1 MFAHLAELP
10 VAEAPRVSP
19 ARIRSAHWQTA
30 VTVLDKIWDGRQAA
44 DAALQAWFRDHR
56 QMGGR
61 DRANVTML
69 VYGVLR
75 DAMRLRRIAGD
86 AAPVELLL
94 VMHALLAGTLDLKA
108 LRALAG
114 PMADAAD
121 AQLEA
126 FDRSEERRVG
136 KECVSPCK
144 PQGEPD

>member
-69 VYGVLR
+69 VYGLMR
-75 DAMRLRRIAGD
+75 DAKTGRASCRARVCPYVSIAVV
-86 AAPVELLL
+86 AV
-94 VMHALLAGTLDLKA
+94 
-108 LRALAG
+108 
-114 PMADAAD
+114 
-121 AQLEA
+121 
-126 FDRSEERRVG
+126 
-136 KECVSPCK
+136 
-144 PQGEPD
+144 

>member
-1 MFAHLAELP
+1 MLAQLAWLA
-10 VAEAPRVSP
+10 VAVALRVSP
-19 ARIRSAHWQTA
+19 ARSRPANLQTV

-94 VMHALLAGTLDLKA
+94 VMHALLAGM
-108 LRALAG
+108 LARKSTR
-114 PMADAAD
+114 
-121 AQLEA
+121 LNS
-126 FDRSEERRVG
+126 RH
-136 KECVSPCK
+136 
-144 PQGEPD
+144 

>member
-1 MFAHLAELP
+1 
-10 VAEAPRVSP
+10 
-19 ARIRSAHWQTA
+19 
-30 VTVLDKIWDGRQAA
+30 
-44 DAALQAWFRDHR
+44 
-56 QMGGR
+56 MGGR

-94 VMHALLAGTLDLKA
+94 VMHALLAGTLDLNA

-121 AQLEA
+121 AQLAA
-126 FDRSEERRVG
+126 FDASALSDAEQHNVPAAIWRSEEHTSELQSLMRISYAVFCL
-136 KECVSPCK
+136 KK
-144 PQGEPD
+144 KKNKTD

>member
-94 VMHALLAGTLDLKA
+94 VMHALLAGTLDLNA
-108 LRALAG
+108 LRALA
-114 PMADAAD
+114 
-121 AQLEA
+121 
-126 FDRSEERRVG
+126 RSEEHTSELQALMRISYAVFCL
-136 KECVSPCK
+136 KQK
-144 PQGEPD
+144 TNT

>member
-75 DAMRLRRIAGD
+75 DAMRLRR
-86 AAPVELLL
+86 
-94 VMHALLAGTLDLKA
+94 LA
-108 LRALAG
+108 
-114 PMADAAD
+114 
-121 AQLEA
+121 
-126 FDRSEERRVG
+126 RSEERRVG
-136 KECVSPCK
+136 KEGVSTCRSRWSAYH
-144 PQGEPD
+144 

>member
-69 VYGVLR
+69 VYGVQIGRAHDELQSI
-75 DAMRLRRIAGD
+75 MRNSYA
-86 AAPVELLL
+86 VFC
-94 VMHALLAGTLDLKA
+94 LK
-108 LRALAG
+108 
-114 PMADAAD
+114 
-121 AQLEA
+121 
-126 FDRSEERRVG
+126 
-136 KECVSPCK
+136 KK
-144 PQGEPD
+144 KT

>member
-75 DAMRLRRIAGD
+75 DAMRLRRLAVD
-86 AAPVELLL
+86 AAPAALLL
-94 VMHALLAGTLDLKA
+94 VMHALLAGPLVRTEE
-108 LRALAG
+108 LRGGRGFGRTGSYGGA
-114 PMADAAD
+114 
-121 AQLEA
+121 
-126 FDRSEERRVG
+126 
-136 KECVSPCK
+136 
-144 PQGEPD
+144 PDTKKQY